1 MILFAASPLS
11 NSSFRLMVIVVFKR
25 GGSPRAGEFAGAFG
39 AAAPE
44 EAGGGVEPSWVRSL
58 EIAAGGCSFPPLAG
72 GSRGS
77 AADSWTGRPTSPG
90 WPAQFGNAPASPQT
104 SRHLNCPF
112 PLANL
117 AYA

>member
-58 EIAAGGCSFPPLAG
+58 EIAAGGRPFRAVARGAPRSARGFWTRRAP
-72 GSRGS
+72 SRGL
-77 AADSWTGRPTSPG
+77 PSPLVT
-90 WPAQFGNAPASPQT
+90 PPP
-104 SRHLNCPF
+104 
-112 PLANL
+112 
-117 AYA
+117 

>member
-44 EAGGGVEPSWVRSL
+44 EAGGGGEPSGGRSL
-58 EIAAGGCSFPPLAG
+58 EIAAGGAPSRPLAAG
-72 GSRGS
+72 PARDARALLRGPPRHP
-77 AADSWTGRPTSPG
+77 GRPT
-90 WPAQFGNAPASPQT
+90 
-104 SRHLNCPF
+104 
-112 PLANL
+112 PLPTPPTPPTTL
-117 AYA
+117 QSW

>member
-58 EIAAGGCSFPPLAG
+58 EIAAGACSSLPIP
-72 GSRGS
+72 RGS
-77 AADSWTGRPTSPG
+77 DRSAQASRAGRLTNAGSPAALAT
-90 WPAQFGNAPASPQT
+90 APASPHT
-104 SRHLNCPF
+104 
-112 PLANL
+112 
-117 AYA
+117 